1 LSDNLGNGI
10 SSAEGHLKK
19 ALGLHPVQKRR
30 FQPKTTQSDPDSP
43 IAPNWLGKI
52 PTPDQPNQVWVADI
66 TYIETQLIH

>member
-1 LSDNLGNGI
+1 
-10 SSAEGHLKK
+10 
-19 ALGLHPVQKRR
+19 VQKRR